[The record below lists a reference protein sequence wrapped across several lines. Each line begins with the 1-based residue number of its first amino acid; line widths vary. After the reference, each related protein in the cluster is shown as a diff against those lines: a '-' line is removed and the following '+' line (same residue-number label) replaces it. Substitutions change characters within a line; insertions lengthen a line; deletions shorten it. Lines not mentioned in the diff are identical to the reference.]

1 MSLLAEYIG
10 DCALV
15 AHNSAY
21 DAKLIINEMNRCGI
35 PLNPCLAGLAENNT
49 KAGAPV
55 EFVIKTS
62 ENNEGEKQVIGGGSG
77 VVCTMMVARRL
88 IPSLE
93 GGYSLGN
100 LQKYFKFPE
109 YKMHR
114 AISDTQMTAMIWKQ
128 LYVESCKRLGFSPSL
143 EFFVR
148 LCEQNVKDTEKFI
161 TEYKIY
167 NKPNA

>member
-1 MSLLAEYIG
+1 MSQLAEYIG
-10 DCALV
+10 DSALV
-15 AHNSAY
+15 AHNAAF
-21 DAKLIINEMNRCGI
+21 DTKLIINEMIRCGI
-35 PLNPCLAGLAENNT
+35 PLNPCLSGLAENNS
-49 KAGAPV
+49 KSGSPV

-62 ENNEGEKQVIGGGSG
+62 NNTQVEKQVIGEESC

-88 IPSLE
+88 FQNVE

-100 LQKYFKFPE
+100 LQKFFNFPA

-128 LYVESCKRLGFSPSL
+128 LYMESCKRLGFSPNMD
-143 EFFVR
+143 FFVK

-161 TEYKIY
+161 KEYKAIH
-167 NKPNA
+167 KPK